1 MENVKPENIHFN
13 EKGLIPAIVQDARS
27 GEILMMAW
35 MNKESLQKTLE
46 ARETWFYSRSRQ
58 KLWHKGEESGHIQHI
73 ERLYIDCDED
83 TIVAQV
89 LPEGPAC
96 HTGNC
101 TCFFRGIEG
110 FTNQETKGTLSILH
124 ALSEEIKDRKKNP
137 QPKSYTN
144 YLIAEGSD
152 KIDKKIGEEASEVII
167 ADQHKDKK
175 EITSESCDLL
185 YHLFVLWE
193 NAGIDLYDIMAEMER
208 RDEVKGNKK
217 TVGHLDKTF

>member
-124 ALSEEIKDRKKNP
+124 ALSEEIKDRKK
-137 QPKSYTN
+137 KSPAQILHELPPCRRQRQN
-144 YLIAEGSD
+144 RQENRRRSQRSHHRRPA
-152 KIDKKIGEEASEVII
+152 
-167 ADQHKDKK
+167 QRQK

-208 RDEVKGNKK
+208 RNEVKGNKK